1 MDVIDGETAKF
12 GFITL
17 NNVNTTSFGKIG
29 NLPTKKERKN
39 KKIGKNTKIANAK
52 YLLGTFLLITCLLG
66 TFIIS

>member
-29 NLPTKKERKN
+29 NLPTKKERKIR
-39 KKIGKNTKIANAK
+39 KLVKILK
-52 YLLGTFLLITCLLG
+52 
-66 TFIIS
+66 